1 MRTKNNDHDVQFLK
15 YGVQWTDR
23 QTDGSDTV
31 EVGAPPKNDQ
41 FSIFN
46 RKIKKKL
53 WTDKNDKRMNRLFC
67 SKCKFWE
74 YSCWKR
80 VKKAISINM
89 G

>member
-23 QTDGSDTV
+23 QTNGSDTV

-46 RKIKKKL
+46 RKIKKNYELIRMIKE
-53 WTDKNDKRMNRLFC
+53 WTDYFVQNVSFENTLVEK
-67 SKCKFWE
+67 E
-74 YSCWKR
+74 
-80 VKKAISINM
+80 
-89 G
+89 

>member
-53 WTDKNDKRMNRLFC
+53 
-67 SKCKFWE
+67 
-74 YSCWKR
+74 
-80 VKKAISINM
+80 
-89 G
+89 